1 MDPPEGRAKKISK
14 MGSSRVHKLSYSEN
28 PKSLGALVAEI
39 SRPSPDR
46 RTEIRAYKLHT
57 TSLGDA
63 KNCFGEFTRDGAASR
78 SRSIQILFL
87 RYNI

>member
-1 MDPPEGRAKKISK
+1 MDPPEGCAKKIPK

-28 PKSLGALVAEI
+28 RKSLGALVAEI
-39 SRPSPDR
+39 SRPSTDGQTDR

-63 KNCFGEFTRDGAASR
+63 KNSNRD
-78 SRSIQILFL
+78 INLVKFETL
-87 RYNI
+87 KL